1 MILRK
6 PYAFFIKHF
15 KLIHIILAFLMSY
28 SLYRTK
34 SILDFFNQYVSTTI
48 RVIGQDLVG
57 TYMYGAIYLLTISI
71 LILLSLILVVM
82 IVKKKPHLFY
92 ILSIIIFVY
101 SLIILAITSSTLF
114 TLQETIVD
122 LRVTRLIRDLI
133 MVSFFA
139 QMFCTVIVFIRAI
152 GFDVKK
158 FDFKKDLQEL
168 HIEEEDSEEFE
179 VSFNIDKNKTKR
191 KINKTVRFLKY
202 AYKENKLLANIFLAI
217 IIITL
222 GSLIGFRIWT
232 GEKVLNYN
240 QYFSGNGFNLSI
252 VDSYLTDSDYKGHKI
267 DDNYYLVLRVNI
279 KSTDYIDKK
288 INLATMKIVID
299 KFSYFPDLTK
309 NSLLFD
315 FGNIYNDQNI
325 GSDYQTISLI
335 YSIPHQLI
343 DKNIYFAYVNKL
355 RVGNSKYNSTRVKID
370 YVDLTNKK
378 ESQTYNLKDSITL
391 EEPLNNYTFS
401 IDKMEIAKVFKVN
414 YNYVVDNN
422 VYPSYEYVKP
432 TLSGNENKALLKI
445 EGNFNGGDIKLNNVN
460 TLYDFINNFSYLTY
474 IKNGESFIQKNY
486 FNKVTTKKTL
496 IKNTFYIE
504 VLEDVLNADEIYLTF
519 TIRNKSF
526 DYILK

>member
-1 MILRK
+1 
-6 PYAFFIKHF
+6 
-15 KLIHIILAFLMSY
+15 MSY

-34 SILDFFNQYVSTTI
+34 NILDFFNQYVSTTI

-57 TYMYGAIYLLTISI
+57 TYMYGAISLLTISI
-71 LILLSLILVVM
+71 IILLSLILVVM

-101 SLIILAITSSTLF
+101 SLIILAIVSSTLF
-114 TLQETIVD
+114 SLQETIID

-139 QMFCTVIVFIRAI
+139 QMFCVVIVFVRAV
-152 GFDVKK
+152 GFDIRK

-179 VSFNIDKNKTKR
+179 VSFNIDKNKAKR
-191 KINKTVRFLKY
+191 KINKSIRFLKY
-202 AYKENKLLANIFLAI
+202 AYKENKLMANIFIGLL
-217 IIITL
+217 IITL
-222 GSLIGFRIWT
+222 GSFIGFQIGT
-232 GEKVLNYN
+232 GKKVLGHN
-240 QYFSGNGFNLSI
+240 QYFGGNGFNLSI

-267 DDNYYLVLRVNI
+267 DDNYYLILRVNI
-279 KSTDYIDKK
+279 KSTDYVAKK
-288 INLATMKIVID
+288 IDLATMKIVID

-325 GSDYQTISLI
+325 GGNYQTISLI

-343 DKNIYFAYVNKL
+343 NKNIYLSYVNKIK
-355 RVGNSKYNSTRVKID
+355 VENSKHISTKVKID
-370 YVDLTNKK
+370 YTDLTNKK
-378 ESQTYNLKDSITL
+378 EKQIYNLKDNITL
-391 EEPLNNYTFS
+391 DEPLNNYTFS
-401 IDKMEIAKVFKVN
+401 IDKMELAKMFKVN
-414 YNYVVDNN
+414 YDYVVSSK
-422 VYPSYEYVKP
+422 VYPSYEYIKP

-445 EGNFNGGDIKLNNVN
+445 EGNFNSGDVKLNNVN
-460 TLYDFINNFSYLTY
+460 TLYDFIYNFSYLTY
-474 IKNGESFIQKNY
+474 IKNGESFVQKNY
-486 FNKVTTKKTL
+486 FNEVTTKKVS

-504 VLEDVLNADEIYLTF
+504 VLEDVLNAEKIYLTF
-519 TIRNKSF
+519 TIRNESF